1 MLKYMNGI
9 IWLLTKLC
17 CYVYGGMIDM
27 KNTIAIIGG
36 TGRAGRFL
44 VKTAKEEGYRVRML
58 VRTPKKSLLEDPNI
72 TLIEGDARDPDVILS
87 LLSGCH
93 AVINTFGQPNKAVP
107 LYSEITALVIQTMKE
122 LEIKRYVGVTGGS
135 LDIEG
140 DKKSILNKVGASVFR
155 ILYAEM
161 MEDKRK
167 ELQLLRKSKLDWT
180 LIRLPFVEENK
191 KSQAIKEDEFDMPG
205 FQISSRDIARFMI
218 EQIHN
223 PSYIGKTP
231 FIAN

>member
-1 MLKYMNGI
+1 
-9 IWLLTKLC
+9 
-17 CYVYGGMIDM
+17 M

-36 TGRAGRFL
+36 TGRAGKFL
-44 VKTAKEEGYRVRML
+44 AESAVKKGYSVRML
-58 VRTPKKSLLEDPNI
+58 VRTPKKSLLDDSNI
-72 TLIEGDARDPDVILS
+72 TLIQGDARNPDTILS

-140 DKKSILNKVGASVFR
+140 DKKSILNKVGAIVFR
-155 ILYAEM
+155 ILYSEM

-167 ELQLLRKSKLDWT
+167 ELQLLQASKLDWT
-180 LIRLPFVEENK
+180 LIRLPFVKENE
-191 KSQAIKEDEFDMPG
+191 KSKVIKEDDFDMPG
-205 FQISSRDIARFMI
+205 FKISSRDIARFMI
-218 EQIHN
+218 EQLHN

>member
-1 MLKYMNGI
+1 
-9 IWLLTKLC
+9 
-17 CYVYGGMIDM
+17 M

-36 TGRAGRFL
+36 TGRAGKFL
-44 VKTAKEEGYRVRML
+44 AKSAVKKGYSVRML
-58 VRTPKKSLLEDPNI
+58 VRTPKKSLLDDPNI
-72 TLIEGDARDPDVILS
+72 TLIEGDARDQDVILS

-93 AVINTFGQPNKAVP
+93 AVINTFVQPNKAVP

-122 LEIKRYVGVTGGS
+122 LEIRRYVGVTGGS

-180 LIRLPFVEENK
+180 LIRLPFVKENK

-205 FQISSRDIARFMI
+205 FKISSRDIARFMI